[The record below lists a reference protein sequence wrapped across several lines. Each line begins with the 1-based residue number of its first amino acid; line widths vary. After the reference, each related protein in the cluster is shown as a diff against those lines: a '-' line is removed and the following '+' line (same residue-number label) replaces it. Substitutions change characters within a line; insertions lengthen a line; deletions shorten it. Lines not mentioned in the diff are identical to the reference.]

1 MHRILL
7 PTLLAISTLAAL
19 LYAQERAT
27 GNRPA
32 QGTAKVQ
39 TFTGSNVDGIVQ
51 TALNEA
57 LQRAHLALT
66 KEVADAQFRWKLES
80 ISGTRGGITGSQA
93 VDVTIQILP

>member
-1 MHRILL
+1 MRRLAL
-7 PTLLAISTLAAL
+7 PAVLAIAAFAAV
-19 LYAQERAT
+19 LYAQERT
-27 GNRPA
+27 GGAKPA

-39 TFTGSNVDGIVQ
+39 TFTGSNVDGNVQ

-57 LQRAHLALT
+57 LRRAEQALS

-93 VDVTIQILP
+93 VDVVIQIVP